1 MDLAKCIKIL
11 TPKQMSHGLPI
22 ALTQFKAGD
31 TSKKNLQN
39 KITQIQYFMYKKKKK
54 KRNTNNTPNSIKL

>member
-1 MDLAKCIKIL
+1 MDLAKGIKLL

-22 ALTQFKAGD
+22 ALAQFKAGD
-31 TSKKNLQN
+31 TSENLLN
-39 KITQIQYFMYKKKKK
+39 KIRQIIYCMYQKNKK